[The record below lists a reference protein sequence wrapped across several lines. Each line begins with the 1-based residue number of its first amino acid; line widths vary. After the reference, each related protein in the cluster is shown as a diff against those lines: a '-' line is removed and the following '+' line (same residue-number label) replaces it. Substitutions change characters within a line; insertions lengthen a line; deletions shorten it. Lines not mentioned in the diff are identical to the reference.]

1 LVVFFVIGE
10 ASFAFGAPHLFEILE
25 PTPNPLGEYLGA
37 FLAAVV
43 EPALVYSYA
52 VRTEGFTIIIK
63 V

>member
-25 PTPNPLGEYLGA
+25 PAPNALCEYLRT
-37 FLAAVV
+37 FLAAIV
-43 EPALVYSYA
+43 EPAVMDTNA
-52 VRTEGFTIIIK
+52 VRAEGFTIIIK